1 MFSGKVTKLPKAVFI
16 GGGVCVTWYSYF
28 FLKETYD
35 LKDKVADRT
44 RQVFPPGFTPESLT
58 SLPGQTGDRRDRR
71 SPGLSW
77 ALACA
82 AGLPGCKRGLNLD
95 LNLPSG
101 VACSTSPWG
110 LSFPA

>member
-1 MFSGKVTKLPKAVFI
+1 M
-16 GGGVCVTWYSYF
+16 Y
-28 FLKETYD
+28 

-58 SLPGQTGDRRDRR
+58 SLPGQTETGRQTGRRDRH

-110 LSFPA
+110 LSFAA